1 MHFDNEME
9 RADRERELYDKRMRG
24 EQAKQD
30 ASMFLS
36 TIPANRALA
45 TQAGLSE
52 SDYWVQQLEQM
63 RSSPLYQQMQPS
75 TRALVDQ
82 GVDTMIRQAI
92 DRAGQAGDFAARDKL
107 AQATGYAL
115 NNNPLDAA
123 KASGDP
129 RRIAEALGAGNRI
142 AFSADG
148 SAFTLDG
155 GPAAPS
161 NILLGANR
169 QTQLGGI
176 AQAIADYQRS
186 QVPAD
191 SQVRILNT
199 LTLALQDPAAANAYA
214 TQAFPDGVPEAL
226 QKYLSSQ
233 ATHAAKATDTSAR
246 DAFRGAITQPLPP
259 PSFDTLNAGVTTTAP
274 VPQTLAQQTQTL
286 VRHAG
291 SPEAALQQL
300 QEEQTRYTD
309 ALARAQ
315 TAATPIL
322 GAMPGAGAPTLP
334 VEMRA
339 AQAAMSQIKAKLG
352 EIKQQ
357 QAWITALAEAKRKA
371 EEQQQVNAAMQQ
383 FLPAGR

>member
-1 MHFDNEME
+1 MRFDNEME
-9 RADRERELYDKRMRG
+9 RADREREIYDKRMRD

-30 ASMFLS
+30 ASVFLS

-63 RSSPLYQQMQPS
+63 RNSPLYQQMQPA

-129 RRIAEALGAGNRI
+129 RRIAEALGAGDRI

-148 SAFTLDG
+148 SAFALDG

-186 QVPAD
+186 QVPVD
-191 SQVRILNT
+191 SQTRMLNT
-199 LTLALQDPAAANAYA
+199 LTLALKDPAAANAYA
-214 TQAFPDGVPEAL
+214 AQVYPEGVPEAL
-226 QKYLSSQ
+226 QKYLASQ
-233 ATHAAKATDTSAR
+233 ATHVEGDTNKGAR
-246 DAFRGAITQPLPP
+246 DAFQGAITQPVA

-274 VPQTLAQQTQTL
+274 VPQTLAQQAQTL
-286 VRHAG
+286 VSRAG

-300 QEEQTRYTD
+300 QVEQTRYAD
-309 ALARAQ
+309 ALAKAQ
-315 TAATPIL
+315 VAATPIL

-339 AQAAMSQIKAKLG
+339 AQAALPQITSKLN

-357 QAWITALAEAKRKA
+357 QAWIATLVDARRKA
-371 EEQQQVNAAMQQ
+371 EEQQRVNAAMQQ
-383 FLPAGR
+383 YLPVGR